1 MNGCFAGYSTM
12 VLIEEVIKFRI
23 LRTERQVIINL
34 IIIVEKTIIS
44 SKQLE

>member
-1 MNGCFAGYSTM
+1 M